1 MFFSQLPQEILMKM
15 LPKYGL
21 AVEVDQSGKIL
32 RSLHDP
38 TGERVGS
45 TCDLADKDG
54 VLYLGSYHLP
64 HMGKVYLKQQ
74 TKKS

>member
-1 MFFSQLPQEILMKM
+1 MKM